1 MFVGDATMSPY
12 EMLQPGG
19 SVEYN
24 NQEAGAEWLQRFTQ
38 HFPKFIWLNP
48 EPEGLWQYRQSISLV
63 QQMLPGRMM
72 PLTLEGL
79 TRGMRQLS
87 K

>member
-1 MFVGDATMSPY
+1 MSPY
-12 EMLQPGG
+12 EILQPGG
-19 SVEYN
+19 SGRV
-24 NQEAGAEWLQRFTQ
+24 QQRGSGRGMDPAL
-38 HFPKFIWLNP
+38 HARISRSHIWINP